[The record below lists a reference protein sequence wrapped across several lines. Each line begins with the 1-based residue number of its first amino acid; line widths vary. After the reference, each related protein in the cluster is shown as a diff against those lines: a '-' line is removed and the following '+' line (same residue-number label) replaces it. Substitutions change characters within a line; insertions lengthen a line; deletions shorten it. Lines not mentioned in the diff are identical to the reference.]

1 MDDAIGVRSRTAR
14 ALRVEDVLIDIARLC
29 QLLFRYRSRRPVVG
43 GPCTTEVP
51 LEG

>member
-1 MDDAIGVRSRTAR
+1 MDDAIGVWS
-14 ALRVEDVLIDIARLC
+14 LRRELLRIADVLIDISQLC

-43 GPCTTEVP
+43 GPCTTKVP